1 MRFPSR
7 ALIETQSSRPGYR
20 ALASRSLT
28 SRHNRIN
35 LHSLP
40 PLYYYYFFFF
50 FSLNIELS
58 HHLYSTKERERE
70 TWWPQVLLDYGK
82 AAGGKT

>member
-7 ALIETQSSRPGYR
+7 ALIETHR
-20 ALASRSLT
+20 AQGPATAPWLLARLT

-40 PLYYYYFFFF
+40 PLYYYYFF